1 MTTLNSR
8 VVLFTRP
15 GCHLCQAAR
24 EVVRQVCGDDWR
36 EADVDDDRVRTGD
49 GRPAAAAYGELL
61 PVLEVD
67 GRRAGYW
74 QIDAD
79 LLVAALNRPAK
90 P

>member
-1 MTTLNSR
+1 MPTQDPR
-8 VVLFTRP
+8 VTLFTRD
-15 GCHLCQAAR
+15 GCHLCQPAR
-24 EVVRQVCGDDWR
+24 EVIRRICGEDWR
-36 EADVDDDRVRTGD
+36 EVDVDDPAALTGD

-79 LLVAALNRPAK
+79 LLVGALERPAN